1 MAVIILNLNICVLK
15 SNPMRIVPLVNSLF
29 IVCLLAVI
37 TSMAIMMTSTG
48 YIDKVSHTCFI
59 LMATAGFLLLAR
71 AAFKTDEGE
80 GESEGEGEKVQ

>member
-1 MAVIILNLNICVLK
+1 MASINLNLNICVLK
-15 SNPMRIVPLVNSLF
+15 LNPMQIVPLVNSLF

-37 TSMAIMMTSTG
+37 TSMTIMMTSTG

-71 AAFKTDEGE
+71 AAFKKDEE
-80 GESEGEGEKVQ
+80 EQQPVQ

>member
-1 MAVIILNLNICVLK
+1 
-15 SNPMRIVPLVNSLF
+15 
-29 IVCLLAVI
+29 
-37 TSMAIMMTSTG
+37 MAIMLTSTG

-80 GESEGEGEKVQ
+80 EEEANKKPSA